1 MSTSDDEQMTLHI
14 ETYNDVG
21 VIETFVQDMQAVWE
35 RERDRQ
41 RVSVSLQEAVRFPLL
56 ACRGLGLHHKT

>member
-1 MSTSDDEQMTLHI
+1 MSTSDDEQMTLHV

-21 VIETFVQDMQAVWE
+21 VIETFDQDMQAVWE

>member
-1 MSTSDDEQMTLHI
+1 MSTSDDEQMTLHV

-41 RVSVSLQEAVRFPLL
+41 RVSVSLQ
-56 ACRGLGLHHKT
+56 